1 MKVMF
6 LDESGDHSLRV
17 IDDQY
22 PVFVLGGIIADV
34 RYAKDVMDHELRRFK
49 REMFGNE
56 DIVLHTADLSRNK
69 NGFERLK
76 DRGFRDEFYLK
87 LNHLM
92 RSLDYKVVACVIS
105 KHAYVE
111 RYGQQA
117 FDPYEQCLR
126 VLVERY
132 CYEIGGYGDCGWIVA
147 ESRHATLDGR
157 LMATWAELKA
167 SGTYHV
173 SGSTVGSRIRDLVYR
188 EKSRN
193 IAGLQIAD
201 LVVSPIGRYVLGKQS
216 NEDFRIVESKF
227 RRLDSDDYRGP
238 GLVILP

>member
-1 MKVMF
+1 MF

-34 RYAKDVMDHELRRFK
+34 RYAKDVMEQEVRRFK
-49 REMFGNE
+49 RDLFGTE
-56 DIVLHTADLSRNK
+56 EIILHTADICRNK
-69 NGFERLK
+69 NGFEQLK
-76 DRGFRDEFYLK
+76 DSAFRDEFYRK

-92 RSLDYKVVACVIS
+92 RSLDYKVVACAIT
-105 KHAYVE
+105 KHSYLE
-111 RYGQQA
+111 RYGARA
-117 FDPYEQCLR
+117 FDPYEQSLR
-126 VLVERY
+126 ILVERY

-147 ESRHATLDGR
+147 ESRDEVLDGR
-157 LMATWAELKA
+157 LMSTWTELKD

-173 SGSTVGSRIRDLVYR
+173 SGETVTSRIRDLVYR

-193 IAGLQIAD
+193 IAGLQVAD
-201 LVVSPIGRYVLGKQS
+201 LVVSPIGRHVMGKPS

-238 GLVILP
+238 GLVVLP